1 MIFIRHKGGEKM
13 NKQKITKE
21 NNLIMFGM
29 VILGLVVIFAYGM
42 GNVSA
47 APGNTIYV
55 NGSSGND
62 AWNGLNST
70 WIGGT
75 NGPKKT
81 IKNATGT
88 VKSNGIVRIDNGT
101 YKENNININKN
112 MSILGENQQNT
123 IINGLNSGKSIFI
136 ITKDVNVSI
145 ANLILTNGTSFNG
158 GAINNNGTLSVAS
171 CTFKGNTA
179 NNTAGAIY
187 NDGTLTINKST
198 FIYNKSI
205 YDAAGAIYNDGTL
218 IVNNSIFDH
227 NTVCGVAGT
236 NGAPGGAI
244 FSNTGTKLTVNN
256 STFNYNTVNGG
267 LGGAIS
273 AHGRSILTN
282 CTFNFNTAT
291 LWGGAIDTTGIL
303 TITNTIFN
311 HNTVSVGGAGAIIN
325 MGGTLTITNSTFQNN
340 AANGSGEGGAIV
352 STVGG
357 LNTPT
362 NGEGSSKIKDA
373 DGILTIT
380 KSTFQNNSAK
390 QGGAI
395 DNDGNSAHVNFNR
408 IIGNTASK
416 GIAIY
421 NNNDDDSTVDA
432 TLNWWGS
439 NNNPSKYVSGNVNV
453 KPWMVLTIKKNTTT
467 IQNGDTSTLTTN
479 LLYDNLGKYHN
490 PVDGTY
496 QMYK

>member
-1 MIFIRHKGGEKM
+1 M

-29 VILGLVVIFAYGM
+29 AILGLAVIFAYGM

-88 VKSNGIVRIDNGT
+88 VKSNGIVHIDTGT
-101 YKENNININKN
+101 YKENNINIKKN

-187 NDGTLTINKST
+187 NDGTL
-198 FIYNKSI
+198 
-205 YDAAGAIYNDGTL
+205 

-236 NGAPGGAI
+236 NGAQVVL
-244 FSNTGTKLTVNN
+244 FS
-256 STFNYNTVNGG
+256 
-267 LGGAIS
+267 
-273 AHGRSILTN
+273 
-282 CTFNFNTAT
+282 AT
-291 LWGGAIDTTGIL
+291 QE
-303 TITNTIFN
+303 
-311 HNTVSVGGAGAIIN
+311 
-325 MGGTLTITNSTFQNN
+325 QN
-340 AANGSGEGGAIV
+340 
-352 STVGG
+352 
-357 LNTPT
+357 
-362 NGEGSSKIKDA
+362 
-373 DGILTIT
+373 
-380 KSTFQNNSAK
+380 
-390 QGGAI
+390 
-395 DNDGNSAHVNFNR
+395 
-408 IIGNTASK
+408 
-416 GIAIY
+416 
-421 NNNDDDSTVDA
+421 
-432 TLNWWGS
+432 
-439 NNNPSKYVSGNVNV
+439 
-453 KPWMVLTIKKNTTT
+453 
-467 IQNGDTSTLTTN
+467 
-479 LLYDNLGKYHN
+479 
-490 PVDGTY
+490 
-496 QMYK
+496 